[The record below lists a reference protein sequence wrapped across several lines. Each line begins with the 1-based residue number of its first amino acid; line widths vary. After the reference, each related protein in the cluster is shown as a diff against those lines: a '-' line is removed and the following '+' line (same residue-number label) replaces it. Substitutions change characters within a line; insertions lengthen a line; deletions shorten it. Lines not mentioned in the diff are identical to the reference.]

1 MPLLRFEASQ
11 VLGQRPSVG
20 SHRLFGVLL
29 ETLKVLPAI
38 GDRLKF
44 PLRLRATCL
53 QLRQLHPQLVIQA
66 NELSTPL
73 VWIEHWPKEA
83 ADGGEETFELVVFS
97 SYKVDE
103 RAPYLGE
110 RRAWTGDATWKRLER
125 PTVEVLIGEKA

>member
-1 MPLLRFEASQ
+1 VPLLRFEASQ

-20 SHRLFGVLL
+20 SHHLFGLLL
-29 ETLKVLPAI
+29 ETLKALPAI

-73 VWIEHWPKEA
+73 VWIEHGPKEA
-83 ADGGEETFELVVFS
+83 ADGGEEMFELGVFS
-97 SYKVDE
+97 SYKVE
-103 RAPYLGE
+103 AG
-110 RRAWTGDATWKRLER
+110 A
-125 PTVEVLIGEKA
+125 PTVEVLVGEKV